1 MAITDLTNT
10 TWYLKEVLD
19 FAYIVLGT
27 YNLSFDT
34 DGFSYEY
41 FKMTTPSDGEYKI
54 EYGFKY
60 GDSESYTK
68 ACTTYVGTQD
78 TVWIEQAYR
87 RIKITG
93 GSDATNTDL
102 IAFFIQNRT
111 PLLGNIIAT

>member
-19 FAYIVLGT
+19 FTDIVLDT
-27 YNLSFDT
+27 YNLFFDT
-34 DGFSYEY
+34 DGMSYEY
-41 FKMTTPSDGEYKI
+41 FKMTTPSDEVYKI
-54 EYGFKY
+54 AYGFNY
-60 GDSESYTK
+60 GSEEAYTT

-78 TVWIEQAYR
+78 TVWTYQEYR

-93 GSDATNTDL
+93 GSDATNTNL

-111 PLLGNIIAT
+111 ILGNIIAT